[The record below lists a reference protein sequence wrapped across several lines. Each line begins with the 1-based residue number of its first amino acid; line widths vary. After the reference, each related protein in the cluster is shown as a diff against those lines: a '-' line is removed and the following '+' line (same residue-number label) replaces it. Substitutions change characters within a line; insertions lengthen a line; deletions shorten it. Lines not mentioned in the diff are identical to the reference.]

1 MSKDDQ
7 IQSIIECL
15 SKIQRPVLS
24 TRWKEIGLSHAQ
36 VGMLYL
42 LSHHKQSNVKQ
53 TADFLGIS
61 KSAVTQL
68 ADPLESKGL
77 ISRSNDQADRRIVWL
92 SLTPSGSKVLKTIAK
107 HKFDGLRSA
116 LETISADELDSLH
129 RIYTKL
135 AGAVNTERTV

>member
-15 SKIQRPVLS
+15 SKIQRPVLG

-77 ISRSNDQADRRIVWL
+77 ISRDNDQADRRIVWL
-92 SLTPSGSKVLKTIAK
+92 SLTPSGSKVLKTIVK
-107 HKFDGLRSA
+107 HKFDGIRSA
-116 LETISADELDSLH
+116 LEKLDEHEVRQLH
-129 RIYTKL
+129 DLYQKMITNTK
-135 AGAVNTERTV
+135 